1 MLNALQSQSTTTVED
16 GNAIGDD
23 PRRAPR
29 RSRRTR
35 DEPLPPNHLGHDGPV
50 GKDCL
55 EEAKVECRAV
65 HALTNPWPKLKI
77 DSDSLA
83 DSLTTVV
90 MEWTQRGVRVEPGE
104 YLLDTGYRNTNII
117 F

>member
-29 RSRRTR
+29 RSRQTR
-35 DEPLPPNHLGHDGPV
+35 DEPPPPNHIGHYGPV
-50 GKDCL
+50 WKDCL
-55 EEAKVECRAV
+55 EEAKVKCRAV

-83 DSLTTVV
+83 DCR
-90 MEWTQRGVRVEPGE
+90 QPHDRGDGMDSAWCTR
-104 YLLDTGYRNTNII
+104 
-117 F
+117 